1 MDDII
6 EKRTKWIDYKGKEI
20 LLDDYTN
27 LQGEEL
33 VETIEVLT
41 NHLMNSGKKEI
52 LLLIDLN
59 NSYTNKEVVN
69 AFTEAGK
76 RVRPVVKRTA
86 VLGITGVKK
95 ILLNVV
101 NKLSSID
108 ANPFSTE
115 EDAKD
120 WLIS

>member
-6 EKRTKWIDYKGKEI
+6 EKRVKWINYKGKEI

-27 LQGEEL
+27 LQGDY
-33 VETIEVLT
+33 VEIIEALT
-41 NHLMNSGKKEI
+41 NHLINSGKKEI

-59 NSYTNKEVVN
+59 NSYTNKAVVN

-95 ILLNVV
+95 VLLNVV

-120 WLIS
+120 WLVS

>member
-1 MDDII
+1 MDEII
-6 EKRTKWIDYKGKEI
+6 EKRVKWIEYKGKEI
-20 LLDDYTN
+20 LRDDYTN

-33 VETIEVLT
+33 VHAIEVLT
-41 NHLMNSGKKEI
+41 NHLMESGKKEV

-76 RVRPVVKRTA
+76 RVRPIVEKTA

-95 ILLNVV
+95 VLLNVV

-115 EDAKD
+115 EEAKE